1 MAQNYQKVGW
11 KDHVVDT
18 KTGVVLQQGT
28 PVSESNLN
36 KMDDGI
42 VLAHEKIEGAN
53 RQVQKISHGLQLINA
68 DVNAPVSLQMEGH
81 TLIPLQNTELQNG
94 NFYILADKKTTIT
107 VNNTAFRGVTKF
119 TGVAG
124 KPSTITRYMDFEN
137 KVPGSMLENP
147 HKALY
152 RFNSVI
158 ATPSQFTNEITA
170 TGVASYDRLKTE
182 DGSLMGL
189 GTSNIGEIPQCEL
202 EWNIVEDIERYM
214 GRIPRNTLAEKIQWI
229 RDNISNISCEVK
241 AHAGGK
247 VVTLNVWHP
256 ETSSYSNTLVTQSN
270 TEATLMNY
278 GLAET
283 ALRIDP
289 SGIVR
294 FIVYGVASDGTN
306 SILNID
312 FARCR
317 YTLKPVATLHAPR
330 LPLYEVSKEHFDAAL
345 VTWNEEEIIRRYP
358 SVEGVQHIQNPYII
372 AEGENLLPPFSEWS
386 ALNSAAT
393 VLEPYKVELNA
404 TAAYAHSYSPT
415 RLVVPGATLTLSGEV
430 DNAAGYYTL
439 EIFDKAGNSIGAYS
453 VPQGP
458 VKLPANVYSAR
469 VRFTNGATIAK
480 MVFSNVMLTY
490 ASTQKPF
497 VPRNPSY
504 LFIEEKLG
512 AIGSTK
518 DIVYEQDN
526 KMYIRKMI
534 EKDYVADGSLAWIYR
549 PSESGSNYKT
559 FAGPIAYT
567 ANALAAIFTKY
578 NGVLLKYTSANI
590 TLSGPDIG
598 YVNNIKELKVTV
610 SNTESGFAETYSPQV
625 DEMRAYFNG
634 WKVKTADANNK
645 PTAWV
650 SLVDGTDA
658 PTQTLAYVAA
668 NKAAGYIPYKVS
680 YTLAN
685 PVTLEVKTD
694 GAFSVNGITEIEVG
708 SGVIIREKIN
718 KAYLFTGSGN
728 YEVGNI
734 TTSKDY
740 WTKNRIGKV
749 IAVYKGA
756 QLDKAWFTQIPDDNA
771 SYGANRLKIK
781 VENFDATAEYFVTY
795 ITLDRTQ
802 FTANPVVATATFANN
817 IRTALDDNIKVTE
830 DNKKEISVA
839 TLQIYEILKRIKAG
853 GL

>member
-1 MAQNYQKVGW
+1 MAQNYQRVGW

-42 VLAHEKIEGAN
+42 VLAHEKLEGAN
-53 RQVQKISHGLQLINA
+53 RQVQNITHGLQLINA
-68 DVNAPVSLQMEGH
+68 DVNAPVSLQMEGR

-94 NFYILADKKTTIT
+94 NYYILADKKTTIT

-147 HKALY
+147 HKAMY
-152 RFNSVI
+152 RFNSVL

-170 TGVASYDRLKTE
+170 TGVASYERLKTE

-189 GTSNIGEIPQCEL
+189 GTSNPGEIPQCEL
-202 EWNIVEDIERYM
+202 EWNIVEEIERNM
-214 GRIPRNTLAEKIQWI
+214 GRIPRNTLAEKIQWV

-247 VVTLNVWHP
+247 LVTLNVWHP
-256 ETSSYSNTLVTQSN
+256 ETSTYSNTLVTQSN
-270 TEATLMNY
+270 AEATLMGY

-283 ALRIDP
+283 ALRIDA

-312 FARCR
+312 LARCR
-317 YTLKPVATLHAPR
+317 YTLKSGATLHAPR
-330 LPLYEVSKEHFDAAL
+330 LPLYEVTKEHYDAAL
-345 VTWNEEEIIRRYP
+345 VTWNEEEILRRYP

-404 TAAYAHSYSPT
+404 TTAYAHSYSPT
-415 RLVVPGATLTLSGEV
+415 RLVVPGGTLTLTGEV

-439 EIFDKAGNSIGAYS
+439 EVYDKNGNAIGAYS
-453 VPQGP
+453 VTQGP
-458 VKLPANVYSAR
+458 IKLPANAYSAR
-469 VRFTNGATIAK
+469 VRFTNGPSVSK

-490 ASTQKPF
+490 SSQKPF
-497 VPRNPSY
+497 IPRNPSH

-512 AIGSTK
+512 AIGSIK
-518 DIVYEQDN
+518 DILYEQDN
-526 KMYIRKMI
+526 KMLIRKMI

-549 PSESGSNYKT
+549 PSESGPNYKT

-567 ANALAAIFTKY
+567 ANAVAAIFTKY
-578 NGVLLKYTSANI
+578 NGVLMKYTSANV
-590 TLSGPDIG
+590 TLSAPDIG
-598 YVNNIKELKVTV
+598 YVNNIKELKITV
-610 SNTESGFAETYSPQV
+610 SNTESGFAETYSPLV

-634 WKVKTADANNK
+634 WKVKSADANNK

-658 PTQTLAYVAA
+658 PTQTLAYVSA

-694 GAFSVNGITEIEVG
+694 GAISLNGVTEIEVG

-749 IAVYKGA
+749 IAVYKGG
-756 QLDKAWFTQIPDDNA
+756 QLDRAWFTQIPDDNA
-771 SYGANRLKIK
+771 SNGANRLKIK
-781 VENFDATAEYFVTY
+781 VENFDTTAEYYVTY
-795 ITLDRTQ
+795 ITLDRNQ